1 MAKPG
6 LEFHKF
12 PEKTLQPASCREL
25 TASIF
30 QLRTSTFRD
39 SRERMK
45 AHVRI
50 ATPLLAA
57 AVCLCFSTFA
67 AQAQN
72 QQRGGDMADFEAHS
86 IRGDV
91 TAVSGNTLTV
101 KTEEG
106 QVYTVETSPNTHF
119 RKERDEIQ
127 ISAIHAGDMI
137 AAMGDKDAKAHTLG
151 AAFVM
156 VIDKARYEQMRA
168 DFGKTWTAGVVESI
182 DGTNITV
189 KRPDNTTQIIAV
201 DENTSFR
208 KRREDITLPDI
219 KPGDNVTAR
228 GALHGGAFLATLV
241 TLGPRG
247 GFQGQRGS
255 AAHDSSTTS
264 PNH

>member
-1 MAKPG
+1 
-6 LEFHKF
+6 
-12 PEKTLQPASCREL
+12 
-25 TASIF
+25 
-30 QLRTSTFRD
+30 
-39 SRERMK
+39 MK

-50 ATPLLAA
+50 AAPLIA
-57 AVCLCFSTFA
+57 AVALCLCLSAFA
-67 AQAQN
+67 AGAQN
-72 QQRGGDMADFEAHS
+72 QQYARDMADLEAHS

-91 TAVSGNTLTV
+91 TAVSGNNLTV

-106 QVYTVETSPNTHF
+106 QVYTVETGPNTHF

-156 VIDKARYEQMRA
+156 VLDKARYERMRA
-168 DFGKTWTAGVVESI
+168 DFGKTWTAGVVQSI
-182 DGTNITV
+182 NGTNITV

-219 KPGDNVTAR
+219 KPGDNLTAR

-241 TLGPRG
+241 TVGPRG
-247 GFQGQRGS
+247 GFRGRRGS

-264 PNH
+264 PNN